1 MHENRDF
8 MSSFLNILCVYER
21 MYKSVHNKHDT
32 KLNICFMYHV
42 CVKNDGD
49 SVNKDIKQSIN
60 DL

>member
-49 SVNKDIKQSIN
+49 SVNRDIK
-60 DL
+60 